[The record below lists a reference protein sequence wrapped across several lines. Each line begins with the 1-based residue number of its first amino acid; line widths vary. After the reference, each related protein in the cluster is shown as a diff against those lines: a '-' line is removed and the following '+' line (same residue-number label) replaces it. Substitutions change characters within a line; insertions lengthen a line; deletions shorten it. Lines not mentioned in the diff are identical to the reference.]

1 MAPSDG
7 PGDSA
12 VSQLL
17 GGILDAVRAGT
28 GYAAVLRADRGRGRS
43 TALWWLRAEA
53 SRLDPATTVL
63 WSSGAGGP
71 GSDNS
76 DGSDGPDS
84 WCRVGELLR
93 RGPVLLL

>member
-43 TALWWLRAEA
+43 TALWWLRAE
-53 SRLDPATTVL
+53 SRRLDPATTVL
-63 WSSGAGGP
+63 WSSGAGGT
-71 GSDNS
+71 GS
-76 DGSDGPDS
+76 DGSDS

-93 RGPVLLL
+93 RGPVLL